1 MICGQPVHT
10 LGGLEK
16 RRDLEKQMAR
26 RRCPKPTAKL
36 LTSCVGRS
44 DKINIH
50 RPSLSEA
57 KGSRRWEIQTVRIA
71 APSKQNHPMF
81 V

>member
-1 MICGQPVHT
+1 MICGQPVQT

-16 RRDLEKQMAR
+16 RGDLGKQMAR
-26 RRCPKPTAKL
+26 RSCPKPTAKL

-50 RPSLSEA
+50 RSRLSEG
-57 KGSRRWEIQTVRIA
+57 KGSRRWESQTLRIA
-71 APSKQNHPMF
+71 APSK
-81 V
+81 